1 VPNEYEIAQSQGQD
15 PRTPNAKPNAV
26 PTAPLQLP
34 PGAKPSAGEKA
45 AGITVAGAKPAAP
58 APAVGATGQSLEKLG
73 VTKQQ
78 RLDQAFVDQKLGAG
92 KFKAGSIEANT
103 ALLKAM
109 QAKESRLSEDP
120 ELTAMLRIA
129 GLR

>member
-1 VPNEYEIAQSQGQD
+1 MPNEYEIAQSQGQD

-45 AGITVAGAKPAAP
+45 AGITVAGAAPNRDSMPFDRAFADAKAKGEKQFNWKGKPY
-58 APAVGATGQSLEKLG
+58 AVKMA
-73 VTKQQ
+73 
-78 RLDQAFVDQKLGAG
+78 
-92 KFKAGSIEANT
+92 
-103 ALLKAM
+103 
-109 QAKESRLSEDP
+109 EDA